1 MSAIVFYCGCRCS
14 DAPDEQCAT
23 VFIHQSVWQQR
34 MLCRYGNYI
43 TLIDA
48 TYKTNVYDMPLFML
62 SVPTNAGYVVVA
74 SFLLVDEQATSI
86 TEALRTLS
94 KWNPDWRPQFVM
106 SDFSEAQI
114 AAFESVFPGTLFPFL
129 NANNIVSITRQ

>member
-1 MSAIVFYCGCRCS
+1 
-14 DAPDEQCAT
+14 
-23 VFIHQSVWQQR
+23 
-34 MLCRYGNYI
+34 MLHRYGNYM

-74 SFLLVDEQATSI
+74 SFLLTDEQCSSI
-86 TEALRTLS
+86 EQGLRVIS
-94 KWNPDWRPQFVM
+94 GWNPDWRPQFVM

-114 AAFESVFPGTLFPFL
+114 MAIENVFPG
-129 NANNIVSITRQ
+129 